1 MWKWSEERR
10 LLKRKK
16 APTANI
22 SSSAEALGL
31 PFSEEDWKATPTAVR
46 HFIIECEKARPSFRK
61 LAERTIRFGVLWRKR
76 SRGTGGDTSEFCS
89 CAIRVGSNASPSLM
103 SLWMRSLLVSRD
115 ENLVL
120 NGVNRR
126 SW

>member
-1 MWKWSEERR
+1 
-10 LLKRKK
+10 LKRKK
-16 APTANI
+16 ASTVDI
-22 SSSAEALGL
+22 SLSVEVLRL
-31 PFSEEDWKATPTAVR
+31 PFSEEGWKATPTAVR
-46 HFIIECEKARPSFRK
+46 HFITECEKARPSFRK

-76 SRGTGGDTSEFCS
+76 SRGTGGDTSEFRS
-89 CAIRVGSNASPSLM
+89 CAIRVGSSASPSSM